1 MKQNTD
7 VEEEHHVS
15 GMKEPSSVQQRLE
28 NRFVNERA
36 VHPRVMT
43 SVELHNSLFALT

>member
-7 VEEEHHVS
+7 VEDEHNVS
-15 GMKEPSSVQQRLE
+15 RMKEPSSVKQQLE

-36 VHPRVMT
+36 VHPHMMT
-43 SVELHNSLFALT
+43 SVELHNSLFPLT